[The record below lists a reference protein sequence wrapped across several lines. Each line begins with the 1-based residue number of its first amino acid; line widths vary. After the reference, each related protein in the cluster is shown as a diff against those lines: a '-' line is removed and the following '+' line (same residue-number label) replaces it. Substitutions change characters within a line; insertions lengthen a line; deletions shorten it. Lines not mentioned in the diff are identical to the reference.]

1 MWSGEQRSNHK
12 KSHFGQHRYTTIGI
26 FFDSF
31 WFWSSLVTL
40 YTPSWLLKTFFFD
53 TSTWNVLLY
62 LFGGTDHIKMI
73 KVLIWRNRWKDFL
86 QNWWIYCFVKW
97 FINWC
102 DFVRRQ
108 QKKTVKS
115 IFFSRVFF
123 LEKTIAS
130 STSLQV
136 VIFCLLLSHPA

>member
-1 MWSGEQRSNHK
+1 MWSDEQRANHKTIILVNVYLWSDEQRSNHK
-12 KSHFGQHRYTTIGI
+12 KIILVNIAILQYVF

-40 YTPSWLLKTFFFD
+40 YTPSWLLKPFFFD

-108 QKKTVKS
+108 QQKRWNPS
-115 IFFSRVFF
+115 FF
-123 LEKTIAS
+123 LESFFWRK
-130 STSLQV
+130 L
-136 VIFCLLLSHPA
+136 